1 MLDFFLLLLSSLF
14 LNSSCL
20 TSELRFEDVFCDI
33 SNGLQH
39 KCTSSA
45 VFVFTSNLLLGLIL
59 LIFCKGNM
67 IRGFDTW
74 FKAVDLFSILSLFSL
89 LTSVYYLN
97 LFSELALKESDS
109 DDDASRISFCWS
121 VLLLFDIFIYNFIF
135 KNKCNDFT
143 YNY

>member
-14 LNSSCL
+14 LNSSYL
-20 TSELRFEDVFCDI
+20 TSELRLEDVFCDI

-45 VFVFTSNLLLGLIL
+45 VFVFTSFLLLGLIF

-74 FKAVDLFSILSLFSL
+74 FKAVDLFSMLSFLTSLFSL
-89 LTSVYYLN
+89 WASDCYLN
-97 LFSELALKESDS
+97 LFSELALNESDS

-121 VLLLFDIFIYNFIF
+121 VFLLFDIFIYNFYI
-135 KNKCNDFT
+135 
-143 YNY
+143 